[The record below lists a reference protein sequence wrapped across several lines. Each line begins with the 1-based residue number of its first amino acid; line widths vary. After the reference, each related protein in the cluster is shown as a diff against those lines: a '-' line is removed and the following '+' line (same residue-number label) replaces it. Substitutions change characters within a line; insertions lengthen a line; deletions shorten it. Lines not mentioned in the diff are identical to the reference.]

1 MSERDLNGLMMD
13 RLMIPGSAD
22 EIARF
27 QSGRKRWVVANAM
40 RSPFHHRRLAG
51 IDIDRLDDPEVW
63 RRIPILDKDE
73 LRALSDDQFYHEFCH
88 PVGPGNTIAEFWRSG
103 GTTGRPLFYPRS
115 HDDLKAAMLGFS
127 RVFMCAGAQ
136 PGQRVHGSFPLG
148 IHPAGQMMARAA
160 ERADLAVLWAGAGT
174 TTPSGLQLEL
184 LQRLGAEVWMGMS
197 SYGLHLANLADQGGI
212 DLARGAVKLVICSA
226 EPLSLAKREKLEHM
240 WGAKVRDSFGM
251 TEAGMMGAE
260 DGEADGF
267 RIWSDLFLTEVVHP
281 ETREPVA
288 DGEVGALVVTPL
300 MTANITP
307 FVRWLS
313 GDLVTQHANVPGRGP
328 FSVFP
333 VVKHSHRTAGFFK
346 VRGININHAELED
359 FVFRNPAVNDFKC
372 EALTVADKDVLRV
385 SVELKR
391 GTDTKR
397 AVAGLIAD
405 IRNTFELQAEVAL
418 LETGTLAREFESS
431 VKAPRIVDRR

>member
-1 MSERDLNGLMMD
+1 MNEPSTDAPVD
-13 RLMIPGSAD
+13 KLMIPRSAAD
-22 EIARF
+22 IARF
-27 QSGRKRWVVANAM
+27 QSDRKRWVVRQAM
-40 RSPFHHRRLAG
+40 QSPFHAKRLAG
-51 IDIDRLDDPEVW
+51 IDIDRLDEPEMW

-73 LRALSDDQFYHEFCH
+73 LRALSDQQFYTEFCH
-88 PVGPGNTIAEFWRSG
+88 PTTATNGIAEFWRSG

-115 HDDLKAAMLGFS
+115 HEDIEAAMLGFS
-127 RVFMCAGAQ
+127 RVFACAGATA
-136 PGQRVHGSFPLG
+136 GQRVHASFPLG

-160 ERADLAVLWAGAGT
+160 ERADLPVLWAGAGT

-184 LQRLGAEVWMGMS
+184 LHRLGAKVWMGMS
-197 SYGLHLANLADQGGI
+197 SYGLHLANLADQNGI
-212 DLARGAVKLVICSA
+212 DLASGAVELVICSA
-226 EPLSLAKREKLEHM
+226 EPLSAAKREKLERM
-240 WGAKVRDSFGM
+240 WGATVRDSFGM

-267 RIWSDLFLTEVVHP
+267 RVWSDLFLTEVVHP
-281 ETREPVA
+281 ETREPVV

-313 GDLVTQHANVPGRGP
+313 GDLVTQRLNVAGRTP

-333 VVKHSHRTAGFFK
+333 VVKHAHRTAGFFK

-372 EALTVADKDVLRV
+372 EALTFADKDVLRV

-391 GTDTKR
+391 GTDADR
-397 AVAGLIAD
+397 AVAGLVGE
-405 IRNTFELQAEVAL
+405 IRNTFEMQAEIVV
-418 LETGTLAREFESS
+418 LESGTLAREFESS